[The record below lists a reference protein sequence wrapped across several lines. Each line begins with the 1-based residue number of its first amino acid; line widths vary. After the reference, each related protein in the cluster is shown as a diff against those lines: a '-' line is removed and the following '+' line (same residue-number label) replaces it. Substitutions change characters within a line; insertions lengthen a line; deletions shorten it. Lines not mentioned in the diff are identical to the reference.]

1 MLNMHWVSHPTLF
14 CEQTTQ
20 GLDKV
25 IIAADVIQG
34 MIKYVL
40 ILLSCDDQKLT
51 SGPPT
56 SSYTNDFKHT
66 YFHPP
71 IMNFGCLPFLG
82 VALLS
87 NERLVRAVL
96 LTPEQHTRI
105 N

>member
-71 IMNFGCLPFLG
+71 IMNFGCLNSFALYIQALYFKPIPELFGGG
-82 VALLS
+82 VGGK
-87 NERLVRAVL
+87 
-96 LTPEQHTRI
+96 
-105 N
+105 